1 MQKLIIH
8 PSGPLR
14 GTVAVPGD
22 KSISHRALLL
32 SALAEGNTTVHG
44 WVDADVCQ
52 ATLRCVRALGVQV
65 DQHAE
70 GTLTVHGVGLGGLRE
85 PSDVLDC
92 AGSGTTIR
100 LIAGILAG
108 QPFTSMLTG
117 SEALRRRPM
126 GRVAEPLR
134 LMGATVL
141 GRQDGKLPPLTIR
154 GGNLHGI
161 DYAMP
166 VASAQ
171 VKSAILLAGLFAE
184 GETIVHEPG
193 PARDHTERML
203 AHFEVEVKVKVEA
216 KGTAIRVMGGQ
227 KLIGGG
233 PLHVPADFSSAA
245 FPLVAGVLV
254 PGSDLRLHGV
264 GVNPTRTGLYD
275 LLVEM
280 GAAVQLVDEGPKTK
294 DQSTLMQ
301 EAPSSFVLR
310 PSSGAGEPSA
320 DVMART
326 SALRAV
332 EVGGEVVVRAIDEF
346 PIFAV
351 AATQAAGA
359 TVIRDAAELRVKES
373 DRIGT
378 VYQELR
384 KMGADVAEQPD
395 GMIIR
400 GPTRLRGAV
409 VDSHHDHRLAMSLAV
424 AALVADGPTE
434 VLDAGVIHDSFPN
447 FVETMRALG
456 ADIEWREA

>member
-32 SALAEGNTTVHG
+32 SALAEGDTTVHG

-65 DQHAE
+65 DQHEE
-70 GTLTVHGVGLGGLRE
+70 GTLTVHGVGLAGLRE
-85 PSDVLDC
+85 PADVLDC

-108 QPFTSMLTG
+108 QPFTSVLTG

-134 LMGATVL
+134 QMGATVL

-154 GGNLHGI
+154 GGSLHGI

-171 VKSAILLAGLFAE
+171 VKSAILLAGLFAV
-184 GETIVHEPG
+184 GETVVHEPG

-203 AHFEVEVKVKVEA
+203 AHFQVEVRVETEGA
-216 KGTAIRVMGGQ
+216 GAAIRLMGGQ

-233 PLHVPADFSSAA
+233 ALHVPADFSSAA
-245 FPLVAGVLV
+245 FPLVAGLLV
-254 PGSDLRLHGV
+254 PGSDLRLRGV

-275 LLVEM
+275 LLAEM
-280 GAAVQLVDEGPKTK
+280 GGYLTMDDGQWTME
-294 DQSTLMQ
+294 QSSIVNRQ
-301 EAPSSFVLR
+301 SS
-310 PSSGAGEPSA
+310 STGEPLA
-320 DVMART
+320 DVMACA

-351 AATQAAGA
+351 AATQAAGV

-378 VYQELR
+378 VCQELR

-434 VLDAGVIHDSFPN
+434 VLDAGVIRDSFPN
-447 FVETMRALG
+447 FVETMRELG
-456 ADIEWREA
+456 AEIEWAEDGE